1 MRRKRARTINWLA
14 LAGMAALAVFGPR
27 AGSLQATT
35 ALAFAPVSHP
45 ANRVGNWLAGAL
57 GDEAPADPVSPR
69 APRELRAVAEENDR
83 LRQRIEQLQG
93 HLAVLQQVNQD
104 RQSLGK
110 DVLPF
115 CSALLV
121 IGGDSDVLQ
130 VINTGR
136 AKLSADLP
144 VLHYGSVQSGVA
156 GVIGSV
162 GASGAQVRLISD
174 PAVRIEG
181 LFGRFD
187 AATNQFVALSTEP
200 PLIEGAGDGMC
211 QVARA
216 KRDEIDHEKLVVGDW
231 AVLADRSWPEQLRYF
246 RIGQVAEIQEI
257 PAEPGFVRVLIR
269 PAVELRGLK
278 ELMVFRRDE
287 G

>member
-1 MRRKRARTINWLA
+1 MRRKRARTIYWLA
-14 LAGMAALAVFGPR
+14 LAGLAALTVFGPR
-27 AGSLQATT
+27 AGALQATT

-45 ANRVGNWLAGAL
+45 ANRVGTWLASAL
-57 GDEAPADPVSPR
+57 GVEAPADPISPR

-93 HLAVLQQVNQD
+93 QLAALQQTNQD

-121 IGGDSDVLQ
+121 IGGDGDVLQ

-136 AKLSADLP
+136 ANLRADLP

-156 GVIGSV
+156 GVVGSV

-174 PAVRIEG
+174 PAIRVEG
-181 LFGRFD
+181 VFGRFD
-187 AATNQFVALSTEP
+187 EATNQFIALNTEP
-200 PLIEGAGDGMC
+200 PLIEGAGNGMC

-216 KRDEIDHEKLVVGDW
+216 KRDEVKRENLAVGDW
-231 AVLADRSWPEQLRYF
+231 AVLADRSWPELLRYF
-246 RIGQVAEIQEI
+246 RIGQVAEIQDI

-269 PAVELRGLK
+269 PAVELRELK
-278 ELMVFRRDE
+278 ELMVFRKDE
-287 G
+287 R